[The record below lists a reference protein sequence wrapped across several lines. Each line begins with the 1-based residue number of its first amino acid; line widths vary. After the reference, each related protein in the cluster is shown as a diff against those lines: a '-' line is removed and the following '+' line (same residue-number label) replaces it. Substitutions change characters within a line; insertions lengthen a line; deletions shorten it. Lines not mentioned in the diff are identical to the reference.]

1 MSLIDGKDRT
11 MQNIAEF
18 RIIGRVGKISEHDK
32 VTKVNVA
39 ANYNRQENGEWV
51 TDTHWNEVTL
61 FGKLIERGG
70 KAQKGDLVHITSRV
84 RQNSYDTA
92 EGRRY
97 TVELIA
103 DGFAVLDKGSE
114 HRESECSGPPPG
126 GSCRRR
132 SSR

>member
-1 MSLIDGKDRT
+1 

-18 RIIGRVGKISEHDK
+18 RIIGRVGKTIEHDK

-61 FGKLIERGG
+61 FGKLIERAA
-70 KAQKGDLVHITSRV
+70 KAQKGDLVHITGRV
-84 RQNSYDTA
+84 RQNSYDTT

-103 DGFAVLDKGSE
+103 DGFAVLAKGSE
-114 HRESECSGPPPG
+114 DRD
-126 GSCRRR
+126 
-132 SSR
+132 

>member
-39 ANYNRQENGEWV
+39 AKYNRQENGEWV

-61 FGKLIERGG
+61 FGKLNDRGD
-70 KAQKGDLVHITSRV
+70 KAQTGDLVHITVHV
-84 RQNSYDTA
+84 RQNSYDHA
-92 EGRRY
+92 SVRRY
-97 TVELIA
+97 KEELIA
-103 DGFAVLDKGSE
+103 HGLDATDHG
-114 HRESECSGPPPG
+114 
-126 GSCRRR
+126 
-132 SSR
+132 

>member
-1 MSLIDGKDRT
+1 

-32 VTKVNVA
+32 VTKVSVA

-61 FGKLIERGG
+61 FGKLIERAA
-70 KAQKGDLVHITSRV
+70 KSQMGDLVHITGRV
-84 RQNSYDTA
+84 RQNSYDA
-92 EGRRY
+92 PEGGRY

-103 DGFAVLDKGSE
+103 DGFATLTKASE
-114 HRESECSGPPPG
+114 ERD
-126 GSCRRR
+126 
-132 SSR
+132 

>member
-1 MSLIDGKDRT
+1 MRARRERSSYWQHRHCGVFFFFKQKT
-11 MQNIAEF
+11 AYEM
-18 RIIGRVGKISEHDK
+18 RISDWSSDVCSSDL
-32 VTKVNVA
+32 A

-70 KAQKGDLVHITSRV
+70 KAQKGDLVHITGRV

-103 DGFAVLDKGSE
+103 DGFAVLAKGSE
-114 HRESECSGPPPG
+114 DRD
-126 GSCRRR
+126 
-132 SSR
+132 

>member
-1 MSLIDGKDRT
+1 MRISDWSSDVCSSDLRGVCTPLQFPSGMSLIDGKDRT

-61 FGKLIERGG
+61 FGKLIEDGG
-70 KAQKGDLVHITSRV
+70 KAQRSAEHTS
-84 RQNSYDTA
+84 
-92 EGRRY
+92 
-97 TVELIA
+97 ELQSLIPH
-103 DGFAVLDKGSE
+103 S
-114 HRESECSGPPPG
+114 
-126 GSCRRR
+126 
-132 SSR
+132 

>member
-1 MSLIDGKDRT
+1 

-70 KAQKGDLVHITSRV
+70 KAQKGPV
-84 RQNSYDTA
+84 
-92 EGRRY
+92 
-97 TVELIA
+97 
-103 DGFAVLDKGSE
+103 
-114 HRESECSGPPPG
+114 GPKL
-126 GSCRRR
+126 RFW
-132 SSR
+132 SSRRTFWERGIRY